1 MTESGYYE
9 IEGHK
14 GYQPKEKPMSI
25 FEYKLAA
32 EYKTF
37 DGYTAVILGKIDGR
51 LIGYRTL
58 NGCLPI
64 PDWWETSGHNA
75 KGHTLMPPAKVVWI
89 NEYPDSETMQRPRVH
104 KTETHAKAA
113 AGPTAIRT
121 AVKYVEEI

>member
-14 GYQPKEKPMSI
+14 GYQPKEKPMSK

-32 EYKTF
+32 EYRTF

-58 NGCLPI
+58 DGCLPI

-89 NEYPDSETMQRPRVH
+89 NEYEHGGVPH
-104 KTETHAKAA
+104 YTEESALEVARRSKHS
-113 AGPTAIRT
+113 GIIRI